1 MLSAQDTVVPFDLPI
16 KQQSMDTTCLYGHLP
31 SDDEEDDEFLPVE
44 GHHTDTV
51 DEDNGDLDEDDPE
64 EHHADIPV
72 QEITDLVMTA
82 IPMQPSLLRKGKSIN
97 NTIQDSILAQT
108 FESEDDADDDYDCG
122 TEGAEDEM
130 DNDVDMN
137 DIDTDPLTVQEAQ
150 DNIAHFELATSCATD
165 MLYNPAKVLRDGKE
179 ILLPGD
185 MDCLSSKIDTLM
197 QIPAPA
203 EESTVEA

>member
-1 MLSAQDTVVPFDLPI
+1 MLSAKTLSFRSTY
-16 KQQSMDTTCLYGHLP
+16 QSNSSLWIPLVSM

-51 DEDNGDLDEDDPE
+51 DRTMDDPE

-72 QEITDLVMTA
+72 QGDYRSGHDCHPYAAKSFT
-82 IPMQPSLLRKGKSIN
+82 QGKSIN

-122 TEGAEDEM
+122 TEGAEDE
-130 DNDVDMN
+130 N
-137 DIDTDPLTVQEAQ
+137 EAQ

-165 MLYNPAKVLRDGKE
+165 TVTTLPKYFVMERNFTSRRHGLS
-179 ILLPGD
+179 IL
-185 MDCLSSKIDTLM
+185 KN
-197 QIPAPA
+197 
-203 EESTVEA
+203 